1 MLYPLPTKDA
11 SALASDPAGPRAGDE
26 YWLRMAGYG
35 GMDGTGASIAIEGEP
50 GDGADAVGDVDAPG
64 YAGMAGIGASIAA

>member
-1 MLYPLPTKDA
+1 
-11 SALASDPAGPRAGDE
+11 
-26 YWLRMAGYG
+26 
-35 GMDGTGASIAIEGEP
+35 MDGTGASIAIEGEP